1 MTKTTRFPF
10 EVLYAE
16 IEADVDPFINAV
28 FDTLQ
33 SSFLVLPRGPG
44 FVTYPAFQQA
54 YEVLKRHTAG
64 FTTVEPGDVMNALQE
79 NALAFI
85 ILRTMLGF
93 TPPELAYMSSQK
105 SGVVVSQ
112 SFARTLDR
120 RVRVKRQAFRSL
132 APQSRKR
139 VAALVSTACQLLKG
153 IATEAPPDM
162 IHRLDKADTRSGLT
176 SMRHLATE
184 GVPYAMLLY
193 ERFLGRPFAGHRDS
207 VSGLVGEV
215 MENAVE
221 ERLRQAGIS
230 FRKTKRAERVEGF
243 DQAPDFIIPDE
254 WNPQVVIEAKITED
268 DGTARDKVTR
278 IQHLAEISR
287 QRRLRGKPDF
297 QVIACIDGRGFGVRR
312 EDMRKLLEATRGKVF
327 TLKTLHHLVE
337 NSTLKAFKSTL
348 GNGVSHVEA

>member
-1 MTKTTRFPF
+1 MPPTTRYPF
-10 EVLYAE
+10 EVSYME
-16 IEADVDPFINAV
+16 IEADVDAFINAV

-44 FVTYPAFQQA
+44 FVSYPEFQQA

-64 FTTVEPGDVMNALQE
+64 FTAVEPDNVMKALRE
-79 NALAFI
+79 DALAFI
-85 ILRTMLGF
+85 VLRTMLGF
-93 TPPELAYMSSQK
+93 TPPELAYVASQK
-105 SGVVVSQ
+105 SGIVVSQ

-120 RVRVKRQAFRSL
+120 RIRVNRQALQSL
-132 APQSRKR
+132 SSQSRKR
-139 VAALVSTACQLLKG
+139 AAALVSTACQLLSEG
-153 IATEAPPDM
+153 VEETAPDM
-162 IHRLDKADTRSGLT
+162 IHRLDKADTRCGL
-176 SMRHLATE
+176 SSLRHLAAE
-184 GVPYAMLLY
+184 GAPYTMLLY

-254 WNPQVVIEAKITED
+254 WNPRIVIEAKVTED

-287 QRRLRGKPDF
+287 QRHLQSQSEF

-312 EDMRKLLEATRGKVF
+312 EDMRKLLEATQGKVF
-327 TLKTLHHLVE
+327 TLKTLDYLVE
-337 NSTLKAFKSTL
+337 STDLKAFRS
-348 GNGVSHVEA
+348 G

>member
-1 MTKTTRFPF
+1 MARMMRYPF
-10 EVLYAE
+10 EVPYAE
-16 IEADVDPFINAV
+16 IEADVDVFINAV

-44 FVTYPAFQQA
+44 FVTYSAFQRA

-64 FTTVEPGDVMNALQE
+64 FTAIELDIVMRALRE

-85 ILRTMLGF
+85 VLRAILGF
-93 TPPELAYMSSQK
+93 TPPELAYIASQQ
-105 SGVVVSQ
+105 SGVAVSQ
-112 SFARTLDR
+112 SFARSFDR
-120 RVRVKRQAFRSL
+120 QVRIKRQALQSL
-132 APQSRKR
+132 SLQSQKR
-139 VAALVSTACQLLKG
+139 VAAMVSTACQLLNERVKE
-153 IATEAPPDM
+153 TTPDM
-162 IHRLDKADTRSGLT
+162 IHRLDKADTRSSLA
-176 SMRHLATE
+176 SLRHVAAE

-254 WNPQVVIEAKITED
+254 WNPRIVIEAKITED

-278 IQHLAEISR
+278 IQHLAEISH
-287 QRRLRGKPDF
+287 QRRLEGAPDF

-312 EDMRKLLEATRGKVF
+312 EDMRKLLEATQGKVF
-327 TLKTLHHLVE
+327 TLKTLDHLVE
-337 NSTLKAFKSTL
+337 STALKAFRTK
-348 GNGVSHVEA
+348 

>member
-10 EVLYAE
+10 EIPYAE
-16 IEADVDPFINAV
+16 IEADVDPFIDV
-28 FDTLQ
+28 IFDRLQ
-33 SSFLVLPRGPG
+33 SSFLILPRGPG
-44 FVTYPAFQQA
+44 FITYPEFQQA

-64 FTTVEPGDVMNALQE
+64 FTTVEPGTVMNALQE
-79 NALAFI
+79 DALAFI
-85 ILRTMLGF
+85 VLRTMLGF
-93 TPPELAYMSSQK
+93 TPPELAYVASQK
-105 SGVVVSQ
+105 TGTVVSQ

-120 RVRVKRQAFRSL
+120 RVRIKRQAFQSL
-132 APQSRKR
+132 VSNSQKR
-139 VAALVSTACQLLKG
+139 VAALVSTACQLLRDAVAK
-153 IATEAPPDM
+153 APPDM
-162 IHRLDKADTRSGLT
+162 IHRLDKADTCSGLT
-176 SMRHLATE
+176 SLRHLAAE

-221 ERLRQAGIS
+221 EHLRQAGIS

-254 WNPQVVIEAKITED
+254 WNPQIVIEAKITED

-278 IQHLAEISR
+278 IQHLTEISH
-287 QRRLRGKPDF
+287 QRRLRDKPGF

-312 EDMRKLLEATRGKVF
+312 EDMRKLLEATQGKVF
-327 TLKTLHHLVE
+327 TLKTLHHLIE
-337 NSTLKAFKSTL
+337 NTALKAFKSR
-348 GNGVSHVEA
+348 

>member
-1 MTKTTRFPF
+1 MPPTTRYPF
-10 EVLYAE
+10 EVSYME
-16 IEADVDPFINAV
+16 IEADVDAFINAV

-44 FVTYPAFQQA
+44 FVSYPEFQQA

-64 FTTVEPGDVMNALQE
+64 FTAVEPDNVMKALRE
-79 NALAFI
+79 DALAFI
-85 ILRTMLGF
+85 VLRTMLGF
-93 TPPELAYMSSQK
+93 TPPELAYVASQK
-105 SGVVVSQ
+105 SGIVVSQ

-120 RVRVKRQAFRSL
+120 RIRVNRQALQSL
-132 APQSRKR
+132 SSQSRKR
-139 VAALVSTACQLLKG
+139 VAALVSTVCQLLSEG
-153 IATEAPPDM
+153 VEETAPDM
-162 IHRLDKADTRSGLT
+162 IHRLDKADTRCGL
-176 SMRHLATE
+176 SSLRHLAAE
-184 GVPYAMLLY
+184 GAPYTMLLY

-254 WNPQVVIEAKITED
+254 WNPRIVIEAKVTED

-287 QRRLRGKPDF
+287 QRHLQSQSEF

-312 EDMRKLLEATRGKVF
+312 EDMRKLLEATQGKVF
-327 TLKTLHHLVE
+327 TLKTLDYLVE
-337 NSTLKAFKSTL
+337 STDLKAFRS
-348 GNGVSHVEA
+348 G

>member
-1 MTKTTRFPF
+1 MTQTTRYPF
-10 EVLYAE
+10 EVPYTE
-16 IEADVDPFINAV
+16 VEEDVDAFIDAV

-33 SSFLVLPRGPG
+33 SSFLLLPRGPG
-44 FVTYPAFQQA
+44 FVTYPEFQQA

-64 FTTVEPGDVMNALQE
+64 FTAVESDVVMEALQE
-79 NALAFI
+79 DALAFI
-85 ILRTMLGF
+85 VLRAMLGF
-93 TPPELAYMSSQK
+93 TPPELAYVASQQ
-105 SGVVVSQ
+105 SGIAVSQ
-112 SFARTLDR
+112 GFARNFDR
-120 RVRVKRQAFRSL
+120 RVRVKRQVLQSL
-132 APQSRKR
+132 PPPSRKR
-139 VAALVSTACQLLKG
+139 VAAMTSTACQLLSEGVAEK
-153 IATEAPPDM
+153 TPDM
-162 IHRLDKADTRSGLT
+162 IHRLDKADTHSGAASL
-176 SMRHLATE
+176 RHLASE

-221 ERLRQAGIS
+221 ERLRKSGIS

-287 QRRLRGKPDF
+287 QRRSRGEPHF
-297 QVIACIDGRGFGVRR
+297 QVVACVDGRGFGVRR
-312 EDMRKLLEATRGKVF
+312 EDMRKLLEATQGKVF
-327 TLKTLHHLVE
+327 TLKTLDHLIE
-337 NSTLKAFKSTL
+337 YTALQAFKSK
-348 GNGVSHVEA
+348 